1 MRAGRRSLDRRQ
13 RGLVDL
19 TNYGLRLVVDYGAD
33 QRFLIRE
40 VVIDLRAADARR
52 SADSSSVVP
61 RHALL
66 KDEASRGRHDPLPG
80 LLTLAGKLARAP
92 RARWRA
98 GHASTFS
105 ISGLDIPLLPEILDR
120 ATQLIQEV
128 TVTSDLTIAEQVA
141 DITALG
147 RRSPPTWPRRS
158 RPSNATWPWQGSRA
172 GRPGPG
178 DRMPDGN
185 LIDVAGQPTSLAEA
199 LGSRPGV
206 IVFYRGGW
214 CPYCDIAL
222 RTYQAQ
228 LVPALADRGIPLVAV
243 SPQTPDGSLSTKET
257 KELTFTV
264 LSDPGN
270 QIAGQLGILTAP
282 SDGARAAQLQLGLD
296 LTRSTPMDNGAAYA
310 HSHRRRRVRV
320 IRWIDVHR
328 DYTSRT
334 EPDQVLQAI
343 TQTIG

>member
-1 MRAGRRSLDRRQ
+1 M
-13 RGLVDL
+13 
-19 TNYGLRLVVDYGAD
+19 LRPGSFTAD
-33 QRFLIRE
+33 
-40 VVIDLRAADARR
+40 VA
-52 SADSSSVVP
+52 
-61 RHALL
+61 
-66 KDEASRGRHDPLPG
+66 EAF
-80 LLTLAGKLARAP
+80 A
-92 RARWRA
+92 
-98 GHASTFS
+98 
-105 ISGLDIPLLPEILDR
+105 
-120 ATQLIQEV
+120 
-128 TVTSDLTIAEQVA
+128 AEQRDLAVA
-141 DITALG
+141 GL
-147 RRSPPTWPRRS
+147 
-158 RPSNATWPWQGSRA
+158 PSVAA
-172 GRPGPG
+172 GAG

-185 LIDVAGQPTSLAEA
+185 LLDVAGQPTSLAEA

-228 LVPALADRGIPLVAV
+228 LVPALADRGIPLVAI

-296 LTRSTPMDNGAAYA
+296 LTKVNADGTTALPMPTVIVVDASG
-310 HSHRRRRVRV
+310 V

-328 DYTSRT
+328 DYTPEPSQIRYCRQSPRPSADSRNG
-334 EPDQVLQAI
+334 LGAA
-343 TQTIG
+343 